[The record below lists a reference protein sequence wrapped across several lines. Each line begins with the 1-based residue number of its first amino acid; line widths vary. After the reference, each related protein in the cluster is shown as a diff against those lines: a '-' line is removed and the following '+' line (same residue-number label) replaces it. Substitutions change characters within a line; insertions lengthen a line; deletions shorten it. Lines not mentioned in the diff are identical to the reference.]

1 MEKLSY
7 ISQDLFSAFTALKDG
22 NVKVPDALEV
32 YKKLTIE
39 DQIQIWKDEIKQY
52 EAEKEPSV
60 EELIQLGKDM
70 HPYYQNQM
78 RLEELIVR
86 LKSYEVKEIEPILI
100 KK

>member
-22 NVKVPDALEV
+22 QVKVPDTLEV

-60 EELIQLGKDM
+60 EELIQIGKTF
-70 HPYYQNQM
+70 HSYYINQM
-78 RLEELIVR
+78 YKDALTE
-86 LKSYEVKEIEPILI
+86 KVKELQAKLKTENII